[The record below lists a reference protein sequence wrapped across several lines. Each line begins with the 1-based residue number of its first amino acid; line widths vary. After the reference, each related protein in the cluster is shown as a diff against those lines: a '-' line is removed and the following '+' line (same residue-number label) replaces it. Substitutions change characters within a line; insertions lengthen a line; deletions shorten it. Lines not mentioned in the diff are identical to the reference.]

1 MQEEVGGT
9 KTGGERVPDGLG
21 DTRAIFWMSQMSVVV
36 GKAVVDQ
43 SAVRARRPMPLGVG
57 MRVQKVWGEL
67 VGYRPSNEGVLLRPS
82 LEKDCA
88 NRV

>member
-1 MQEEVGGT
+1 
-9 KTGGERVPDGLG
+9 
-21 DTRAIFWMSQMSVVV
+21 
-36 GKAVVDQ
+36 
-43 SAVRARRPMPLGVG
+43 

>member
-1 MQEEVGGT
+1 MRSVEPSQEENGHRTASEIHV
-9 KTGGERVPDGLG
+9 RC
-21 DTRAIFWMSQMSVVV
+21 FWMSQMSVVV